1 MSKRTNDCPIC
12 LDLGDGTTRYISV
25 DKANKI
31 IRDLHKQLDAMSPKV
46 KTKRDFHRIV
56 GENIRRERGVL
67 HLTADYVVKK
77 TDLSK
82 SFLSE
87 VEIRDI
93 FEKMIRQVEKLEDVR
108 VAGELLGQLGVAR
121 GEPVVEVRWGCGDSS
136 A

>member
-87 VEIRDI
+87 VENGKRGISAENLLKI
-93 FEKMIRQVEKLEDVR
+93 ANAVGCTMED
-108 VAGELLGQLGVAR
+108 LLR
-121 GEPVVEVRWGCGDSS
+121 GTT
-136 A
+136 

>member
-1 MSKRTNDCPIC
+1 MKRTNDYPVC

-67 HLTADYVVKK
+67 HLTADYVVRK
-77 TDLSK
+77 TGLSK

-87 VEIRDI
+87 VENGKRGISAENLLKI
-93 FEKMIRQVEKLEDVR
+93 ANAVGCTMED
-108 VAGELLGQLGVAR
+108 LLR
-121 GEPVVEVRWGCGDSS
+121 GTT
-136 A
+136 